1 MSAEHEHD
9 LSTAAGVQAHLAPTE
24 FASSTPY
31 KGQKTLV
38 LKHARPYVAVAASIP
53 LAIERQAF
61 EAKALEKIR
70 EGLDSGPLAK
80 VPVMYHFDEN
90 SHIIIMEDCGEDSQ
104 NLKALMSA
112 APPSVPVAQEIGRAL
127 GQFLGRLH
135 SWGTVDPKMIDFFD
149 ENEQA
154 KRITSWITYGR
165 LISTL
170 TTDDIPAVA
179 LLPEKVPE
187 SDLDDIR
194 AIITERTNEIFTER
208 ATLTMG
214 DFWTG
219 NVMLAKAGVAAL
231 DVGQFCAEMLTL
243 TLFKPDAVEASKA
256 LIEAFLTEYRA
267 HCGEMAPHFAN
278 VVAKHMGAHL
288 VTITPRV
295 GWGTPEE
302 TVKAVEVGLE
312 HLMEGCSD
320 RWVRER
326 SALSPL
332 M

>member
-1 MSAEHEHD
+1 
-9 LSTAAGVQAHLAPTE
+9 
-24 FASSTPY
+24 
-31 KGQKTLV
+31 
-38 LKHARPYVAVAASIP
+38 
-53 LAIERQAF
+53 
-61 EAKALEKIR
+61 
-70 EGLDSGPLAK
+70 
-80 VPVMYHFDEN
+80 
-90 SHIIIMEDCGEDSQ
+90 MEDCGEDSQ

-154 KRITSWITYGR
+154 KVTDVSAITLFSFMNVFGQRITSWITYGR

-219 NVMLAKAGVAAL
+219 NVMVNLRTDAATGETSFGGVYIIDWELAKAGVAAL

-243 TLFKPDAVEASKA
+243 TLFKLDAVEASKA

-278 VVAKHMGAHL
+278 VVAKHMGA
-288 VTITPRV
+288 V
-295 GWGTPEE
+295 
-302 TVKAVEVGLE
+302 
-312 HLMEGCSD
+312 SD
-320 RWVRER
+320 FVC
-326 SALSPL
+326 LL
-332 M
+332 F